1 MTAGAPTTQSAPA
14 DVLSAGD
21 AGGMPRATAPRARR
35 RRRMGAYALAV
46 TLGLTLIALLA
57 LTAQRPGE
65 PLDPQSPRPNGAR
78 ALVEVLREQGVDVEV
93 VRSVADLEA
102 LSPDADTTVVM
113 SNPANLG
120 PGATSRLRKAT
131 TTAGRLVLLGV
142 DNDHLD
148 EFGLPVRAFGGS
160 AGDLV
165 ARCSSSIARDSD
177 VVSVTESRYLV
188 EDGASGVRTCFAL
201 PDPESLTGEPAPGG
215 VYGSGMVEL
224 GGTATA
230 PDVVLVGF
238 GSSWSNE
245 YIAENSNAGTAVRA
259 LGSSPRLVWYHPG
272 AQDLA
277 LAGGERPEDVWP
289 AWTGSALAIVSVAIL
304 ALALVRGRR
313 LGRLVREPL
322 PVVVRAIETTESRG
336 RLYRRAGDPGRAAAV
351 LRAATAE
358 RLGRR
363 LAVSPGAGPAGLVP
377 AVAVATG
384 RPTDEVAGILFGPAP
399 RDDAALIHLAQ
410 QLTDLEERAHHP

>member
-1 MTAGAPTTQSAPA
+1 
-14 DVLSAGD
+14 
-21 AGGMPRATAPRARR
+21 
-35 RRRMGAYALAV
+35 MGAYAVAV

-65 PLDPQSPRPNGAR
+65 PLDPESTRPSGAR
-78 ALVEVLREQGVDVEV
+78 ALVEVLREQGVEVEV

-102 LSPDADTTVVM
+102 LGPDADTTVVM

-120 PGATSRLRKAT
+120 PGATARLRDAT

-148 EFGLPVRAFGGS
+148 ELELPVRAF
-160 AGDLV
+160 AGFGVDLV
-165 ARCSSSIARDSD
+165 ARCSSSVARDSD
-177 VVSVTESRYLV
+177 VVSLAESRYLV
-188 EDGASGVRTCFAL
+188 DDGASGATTCFTL

-215 VYGSGMVEL
+215 VYGSAMVEL
-224 GGTATA
+224 SASATGATA
-230 PDVVLVGF
+230 PEVVLVGF
-238 GSSWSNE
+238 GASWSNE
-245 YIAENSNAGTAVRA
+245 SITENSNAGTAVRA
-259 LGSSPRLVWYHPG
+259 LGSNTRLVWYHPG
-272 AQDLA
+272 AQDLV
-277 LAGGERPEDVWP
+277 LEGGGAPQDVWP
-289 AWTGSALAIVSVAIL
+289 AWTGPALAILSVAIV

-336 RLYRRAGDPGRAAAV
+336 RLYRRAGDTGRAAAV
-351 LRAATAE
+351 LRAATAD

-363 LAVSPGAGPAGLVP
+363 LAVAPATGRAGLVP